1 MNKWFTRRVCSGE
14 KHKRQHRVEKKV
26 KQEYGSS
33 GFGVVPQG
41 ALGDKLYHKVDPIFR
56 PRDHLV
62 LVSH

>member
-1 MNKWFTRRVCSGE
+1 M
-14 KHKRQHRVEKKV
+14 EKKV